1 MFQEIGI
8 LHIFPAI
15 LEFFECTATAFR
27 EAGIAY
33 LTVGCQYLSAGGS
46 DGLLYDFGGGAGN
59 ALVTLAMVVCTDVE
73 TGVVFT
79 VVPTD

>member
-1 MFQEIGI
+1 MGR
-8 LHIFPAI
+8 IFPAI
-15 LEFFECTATAFR
+15 LEFFECTAAAFG

-33 LTVGCQYLSAGGS
+33 LTVRCQYLSAGGS
-46 DGLLYDFGGGAGN
+46 DGLLYDFSGGTGN
-59 ALVTLAMVVCTDVE
+59 ALVTLAMIVCTDVE

>member
-1 MFQEIGI
+1 M
-8 LHIFPAI
+8 
-15 LEFFECTATAFR
+15 
-27 EAGIAY
+27 
-33 LTVGCQYLSAGGS
+33 SAGGS
-46 DGLLYDFGGGAGN
+46 DGLLYDFGGGTGN